1 MLRKSI
7 VLPLLLSFSLVF
19 TGCSKSIDV
28 ADLEIENDL
37 KAAGEAESGQTV
49 SEVDCPEKVEEPKDG
64 VAFSCDLVLEDG
76 STVTANLTLEE
87 DADGKFQ
94 ATFQGFE

>member
-49 SEVDCPEKVEEPKDG
+49 SEVDCPEKVEDPKDG
-64 VAFSCDLVLEDG
+64 AAFSCDLVLEDG
-76 STVTANLTLEE
+76 STLTANLTLEE
-87 DADGKFQ
+87 DAGGKFQ

>member
-37 KAAGEAESGQTV
+37 KAAGEEASGQPV
-49 SEVDCPEKVEEPKDG
+49 SEVNCPEKIEEPKDG
-64 VAFSCDLVLEDG
+64 AAFSCDLVLEDG
-76 STVTANLTLEE
+76 STLTANLILEE
-87 DADGKFQ
+87 DEDGKFQ
-94 ATFQGFE
+94 SKLQGFE